1 MDSRIL
7 LTSCFYVSMVLLLSL
22 SNVGCFDIFR
32 SVYVFQ
38 ANLIINKPSN
48 GTKYTDL
55 RQDEC
60 DFKLAETTIHFKS
73 INHCFAFSY
82 LKKYMYTKQPDTCDT
97 TVSDYINIHKQK
109 INEVSKRLR
118 PSDRCKFL
126 QSVRI
131 KWFGRHSIFHTDL
144 ESFYVTV
151 NR

>member
-32 SVYVFQ
+32 SVYVLQ

-48 GTKYTDL
+48 GTKDTDL

-73 INHCFAFSY
+73 
-82 LKKYMYTKQPDTCDT
+82 
-97 TVSDYINIHKQK
+97 
-109 INEVSKRLR
+109 
-118 PSDRCKFL
+118 
-126 QSVRI
+126 
-131 KWFGRHSIFHTDL
+131 
-144 ESFYVTV
+144 
-151 NR
+151 